1 MKTLQNLEPLQIL
14 GLIGALFFL
23 TAPITIPLVAN
34 DFWVGIVA
42 EIMIW
47 GLFAASANLLFGY
60 TGLLSFG
67 QAVYFGMGAYGVALS
82 IDIFGFSFWPAVL
95 VGIAVATVTAFIT
108 GIFAARLTWHYFAI
122 ITVVFSLIFFFITV
136 GWYDVTGGDDG
147 LPFTLPPVFKAGG
160 FEVSLLDLT
169 FQYYFILAVVA
180 GCFALMHMLLK
191 SPLGFAFIAVALMI
205 AEFQPMWFIKRIMVL
220 HFWGARGVG
229 QIWMGIQIINA
240 VRTLGSA
247 VGAETGGDSDALITL
262 CVVSGWMI
270 ISVGLIMGVMSAF
283 CVRGLVKLE
292 SDQEVDAYIQSFDAG
307 GSTVIVH
314 KNITQLDSTIVQSPS
329 TAQFDEKSKEIETEQ
344 QLSKNLSTALGISYI
359 VAKSRFG
366 GKDGASAAEKHFM
379 GEQKKL
385 KDLASPTTVT
395 KVKTTAAGDNNGE
408 VSVEKVQ
415 L

>member
-34 DFWVGIVA
+34 DFWVSIVA

-82 IDIFGFSFWPAVL
+82 IDIFGFSFWPAAL

-191 SPLGFAFIAVALMI
+191 SPLGFAFIAVRENASRAGLVGYNPYMI
-205 AEFQPMWFIKRIMVL
+205 RLVSFVFAGFFA
-220 HFWGARGVG
+220 G
-229 QIWMGIQIINA
+229 
-240 VRTLGSA
+240 
-247 VGAETGGDSDALITL
+247 
-262 CVVSGWMI
+262 VSGVLFALFSRSASAHFLFWTVSGEGVVWMI
-270 ISVGLIMGVMSAF
+270 VGGAGTLFGPVLGAAFLIIVREELSLYWEHYLLVVGVIVILFVTYAPQGIMGLLKSALDRIF
-283 CVRGLVKLE
+283 KREREAANSVP
-292 SDQEVDAYIQSFDAG
+292 
-307 GSTVIVH
+307 TVGE
-314 KNITQLDSTIVQSPS
+314 
-329 TAQFDEKSKEIETEQ
+329 A
-344 QLSKNLSTALGISYI
+344 
-359 VAKSRFG
+359 VAKEGPQS
-366 GKDGASAAEKHFM
+366 
-379 GEQKKL
+379 
-385 KDLASPTTVT
+385 
-395 KVKTTAAGDNNGE
+395 
-408 VSVEKVQ
+408 
-415 L
+415 